1 MDTPS
6 LIEGAI
12 SVDDRGD
19 LSYVNDFNFK
29 NIRRYYMVRNHVRG
43 FVRAWHAHRREAKYA
58 TVVSGAVLFGAVQV
72 DNWEEPSKDTA
83 PFRYILTEKKPAI
96 LFIPAGYANGFMALT
111 EDARIIFY
119 STSSLIES
127 QSDDVRYD
135 ARYWD
140 IWNIIE
146 R

>member
-29 NIRRYYMVRNHVRG
+29 NIRRYYMVRNHARG
-43 FVRAWHAHRREAKYA
+43 FVRAWHAHRKEAKYA
-58 TVVSGAVLFGAVQV
+58 IVVSGAVLCGAVAI
-72 DNWEEPSKDTA
+72 DNWEYPSKDTS
-83 PFRYILTEKKPAI
+83 PHRYILTEKKPAV
-96 LFIPAGYANGFMALT
+96 FYIPPGYANGFMTLT
-111 EDARIIFY
+111 DDASIIFY
-119 STSSLIES
+119 STATLAES
-127 QSDDVRYD
+127 RGDDVRYD